1 MPSYKNLVFK
11 GGGVRGI
18 AYLGA
23 IEYLYENNLMR
34 HVERVA
40 GTSVGAITAAVL
52 SLNFL
57 DFAILKKVS
66 DSLEFRKV
74 PAEKAMA
81 RERPAMFREVKKG
94 DSGGQI
100 RGIAKNLTCTMR
112 LVQDLGWYTSD
123 YFYYWMKAVIAS
135 QFTVGKESYT
145 FADFRDSGI
154 HAGGRDFLDLH
165 ITGTDVTN
173 HLCRVFSFDTT
184 PDMEVALA
192 VRISMSIPLYFE
204 AIEFQYPGTDRP
216 QVYADGG
223 VVQNY
228 PVGLFDDPRYCRR
241 LVNGINPET
250 LGFFVYSPR
259 EETRGRDIR
268 NIAEYVSGLFDTLLG
283 VQEKLVADN
292 EKHSGRTIFIDDM
305 GVPVTQFDIEPEDE
319 SYKVLYSSGYGAAKD
334 FFADRAQWK
343 SLLADIRKHLGRRA
357 GMA

>member
-1 MPSYKNLVFK
+1 MPYRNLVFK

-23 IEYLYENNLMR
+23 IEYLYHNNLMK

-52 SLNFL
+52 SLNFP
-57 DFAILKKVS
+57 DFSVLKKVS

-81 RERPAMFREVKKG
+81 RERPAIFREAKK
-94 DSGGQI
+94 DETAGQLRSI
-100 RGIAKNLTCTMR
+100 GKNLTCTMR
-112 LVQDLGWYTSD
+112 LVQDLGWYSSD

-135 QFTVGKESYT
+135 QFTAGKESYT
-145 FADFRDSGI
+145 FADFRNDKI
-154 HAGGRDFLDLH
+154 HAGGREFLDLH

-173 HLCRVFSFDTT
+173 HLCRIFSYDTT

-204 AIEFQYPGTDRP
+204 AIEFRYPGTAKP

-228 PVGLFDDPRYCRR
+228 PIGLFDDSRYCGR
-241 LVNGINPET
+241 LANGINPET

-259 EETRGRDIR
+259 EEARGREIR
-268 NIAEYVSGLFDTLLG
+268 NIADYVSGLFDTLLG
-283 VQEKLVADN
+283 VQEKLVADS

-305 GVPVTQFDIEPEDE
+305 GVPVTQFDIEPGDE
-319 SYKVLYSSGYGAAKD
+319 NYSVLYGSGRKAAED
-334 FFADRAQWK
+334 FFADRTQWK
-343 SLLADIRKHLGRRA
+343 SLLSDIRKHLGRRA